1 MQHLLRIFNMG
12 GYGYGHASISVN
24 VTEENYP
31 YLFLSMTAAY
41 IPTPS
46 PVNYSIDD
54 DRSPSS
60 GKAVVGWL
68 KLSRQAALRW
78 GVFIRKK
85 AVERRAQLVQLDD
98 S

>member
-12 GYGYGHASISVN
+12 GYGYGHASISMN

-31 YLFLSMTAAY
+31 YLFLSMTAY

-60 GKAVVGWL
+60 SGKAVVGWL
-68 KLSRQAALRW
+68 KLSRQPLDGAYSS
-78 GVFIRKK
+78 
-85 AVERRAQLVQLDD
+85 ERRLLRDGH